1 MSKKILRNYLS
12 ALLVVL
18 SCAAITAFAQTETP
32 KDFSNIKIK
41 NFGEMDE
48 HFYRGAQPGQNDY
61 QSLAALGVKTIVD
74 LRDDPESYEKPSA
87 EAAGIKYVNIPMS
100 DTKYPS
106 PDSIDA
112 FLKLINDPA
121 TGPIYVHCAGGR
133 HRTGVIGAVYRFNKY
148 GWNYDQVYAEMKKY
162 DFYTR
167 WGHGAMKD
175 FVVDYSEKMK
185 TAPAAIA
192 NAQPA
197 NQAIK

>member
-1 MSKKILRNYLS
+1 MSKKLFRSFLPV
-12 ALLVVL
+12 LLVVL
-18 SCAAITAFAQTETP
+18 SFAAVTAFAQIEAP

-74 LRDDPESYEKPSA
+74 LQDEPTSYERTSA

-106 PDSIDA
+106 QSSIDT
-112 FLKLINDPA
+112 FLNLIKDPA
-121 TGPIYVHCAGGR
+121 TGTIYVHCAGGR

-175 FVVDYSEKMK
+175 FVVDYAEKIK
-185 TAPAAIA
+185 TDPSYIA
-192 NAQPA
+192 MAHPIAQPT
-197 NQAIK
+197 K